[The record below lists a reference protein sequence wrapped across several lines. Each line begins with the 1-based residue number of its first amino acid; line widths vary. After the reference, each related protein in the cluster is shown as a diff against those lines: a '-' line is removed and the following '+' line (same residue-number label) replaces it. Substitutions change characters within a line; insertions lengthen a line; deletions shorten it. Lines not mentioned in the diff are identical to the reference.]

1 MSRSRILA
9 GIAGATTLVAALI
22 PGLAAAEVPANQVP
36 DDLKSV
42 IEQHIES
49 KGHDYFGFCREANE
63 TVPLPAG
70 KYCIF
75 VQSIEHD
82 IAEITYGPVASNDIT
97 FVSFEHN
104 NGAWELRSADEPY
117 NPGTSPTPRPPATG
131 NGGSGVT
138 DSENS
143 ATGLGVIVVAGSLAA
158 AGAGALALRRR

>member
-9 GIAGATTLVAALI
+9 GIAGAMTLVAALI
-22 PGLAAAEVPANQVP
+22 PGIAAAEVPANQVP
-36 DDLKSV
+36 DDLKAV

-97 FVSFEHN
+97 FVSFEKKD
-104 NGAWELRSADEPY
+104 GTWKLRTADQPY

-131 NGGSGVT
+131 NGGMTGSS
-138 DSENS
+138 DN
-143 ATGLGVIVVAGSLAA
+143 ATGLGLIVVAGSLAA